1 MDAFKLDSYT
11 LASSMTP
18 LEVLDL
24 YQQGRLSRRQ
34 YESYKGYVETVE
46 KGINRKLQREAGN
59 EVVYAPMELGVKAL
73 QHILDN
79 GGTHKEA
86 LEAAMEE
93 MGKTIDWLDLVKNK
107 PYGVVKQ
114 TLHAVKEHPERK
126 AMEKNGSWN
135 QTGFKR
141 SPTVN
146 ALSKQV
152 SQAKR
157 LSDTLEDLK
166 ESDKHQQEEIDS
178 LKNKLTITSV
188 KTDSLISK
196 LGLVGESNYDIV
208 VALYLNNTK
217 VVDIVRETGIPR
229 KTVYNHINKYKESLE
244 H

>member
-1 MDAFKLDSYT
+1 MKEDFKLDSYT

-24 YQQGRLSRRQ
+24 YQEGRISRRQ
-34 YESYKGYVETVE
+34 YEGYKSYINGVE
-46 KGINRKLQREAGN
+46 KGINRKLQRESGS
-59 EVVYAPMELGVKAL
+59 ETIYAPMELGVKAL

-93 MGKTIDWLDLVKNK
+93 MGKTIDWLELVKNK
-107 PYGVVKQ
+107 SYGVVKE

-126 AMEKNGSWN
+126 VMEKNGSWN

-166 ESDKHQQEEIDS
+166 ASDKHQQEEIDL
-178 LKNKLTITSV
+178 LKQRTTLIDAKTNKLGVVLSDDEQVELLFNQGYKPKQIIESTG
-188 KTDSLISK
+188 ISK
-196 LGLVGESNYDIV
+196 SRVYRILE
-208 VALYLNNTK
+208 ALK
-217 VVDIVRETGIPR
+217 RD
-229 KTVYNHINKYKESLE
+229 S
-244 H
+244 